1 MTIHTKVFEG
11 AAAAVLTAV
20 TAVSL
25 GAALGLGS
33 GGDHEPAPAPTV
45 RPDAMEQVPS
55 STADDDA
62 IRRCDLLPEHYVP
75 QDETV
80 PSGGAGESV
89 NAWAAGDAA
98 VARYLNELA
107 RLCRTARR

>member
-11 AAAAVLTAV
+11 AAAVVLTAV
-20 TAVSL
+20 TAVSV

-33 GGDHEPAPAPTV
+33 GGDEPSPVPAD
-45 RPDAMEQVPS
+45 RPDSMVEVTP
-55 STADDDA
+55 STADDAA
-62 IRRCDLLPEHYVP
+62 IKRCDLLPEHYVA
-75 QDETV
+75 QEETV

-107 RLCRTARR
+107 QLCRTARG

>member
-1 MTIHTKVFEG
+1 MTIPTKVFEG
-11 AAAAVLTAV
+11 AAAVVLTAV
-20 TAVSL
+20 TAVSI

-33 GGDHEPAPAPTV
+33 GE
-45 RPDAMEQVPS
+45 PS
-55 STADDDA
+55 SVPADRRDSTVQVTASTAGQAA
-62 IRRCDLLPEHYVP
+62 IRRCDLLPEHYVV

-107 RLCRTARR
+107 RLCRTARG

>member
-1 MTIHTKVFEG
+1 MTIHTKGFEG
-11 AAAAVLTAV
+11 AAAVLLTAV

-33 GGDHEPAPAPTV
+33 GGGDKPSPVPAD
-45 RPDAMEQVPS
+45 RPDSMVEVTP
-55 STADDDA
+55 STADDAA
-62 IRRCDLLPEHYVP
+62 ITRCDLLPEHYVA
-75 QDETV
+75 QEETV

-98 VARYLNELA
+98 VSRYLNELA
-107 RLCRTARR
+107 RLCRTARG

>member
-1 MTIHTKVFEG
+1 MTIHGRVFEG
-11 AAAAVLTAV
+11 VAAVVVATV

-25 GAALGLGS
+25 GAALGLYS
-33 GGDHEPAPAPTV
+33 SDGDEPSPAPAV
-45 RPDAMEQVPS
+45 RPDATVQVPP
-55 STADDDA
+55 STADDAA

-75 QDETV
+75 QDESV

-107 RLCRTARR
+107 RLCRTARG